1 MAGQGIGAFIGRSQ
15 HKGIETVPDRQY
27 VAFVNACAA
36 ATGFYV
42 IDIIVGKR
50 HHFIQIAVF
59 QLYPCQVRKWKDS
72 NLRAGYPANSLAGSC
87 IQPLCHICP
96 NGVSGHQ
103 DLTPKYTHAPGWI

>member
-36 ATGFYV
+36 AAGFYV

-59 QLYPCQVRKWKDS
+59 QHNQSSQYLSDTGRIIRLV
-72 NLRAGYPANSLAGSC
+72 
-87 IQPLCHICP
+87 HILS
-96 NGVSGHQ
+96 V
-103 DLTPKYTHAPGWI
+103 